1 MQVNGQPRTFRRR
14 EKVLPLPGFEP
25 VEEKVCAD
33 CNIPTPSA
41 KLYEYGII
49 IIIIIIIITVECAF
63 LHSFFSYFLH

>member
-1 MQVNGQPRTFRRR
+1 MQVNGQPPTFRRR
-14 EKVLPLPGFEP
+14 EKVLPLPGFEH

-41 KLYEYGII
+41 KLYEFGI

-63 LHSFFSYFLH
+63 LHYFFHIFLH